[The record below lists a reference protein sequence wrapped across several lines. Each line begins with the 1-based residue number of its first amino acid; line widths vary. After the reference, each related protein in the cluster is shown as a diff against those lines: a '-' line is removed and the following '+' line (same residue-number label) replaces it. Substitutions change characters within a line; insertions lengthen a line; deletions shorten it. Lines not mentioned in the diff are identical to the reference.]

1 MGRKSGI
8 TGYPQFL
15 SWSRRRGKP
24 LLRTFFKGDAV
35 DRGEQ
40 YAEDAMTSAATA
52 WSEAR
57 RGLTLPWTLAASM
70 AIGAFLMLTRLT
82 LGTEGALA
90 NSDHL
95 MGALTITVAVI
106 ATAEVARLL
115 RFVNAAFG
123 AWLVAAPFLLEG
135 GSGLAAAIGVGL
147 GLALIALSVPRG
159 RRSEEHYAGWDRFVT

>member
-1 MGRKSGI
+1 
-8 TGYPQFL
+8 
-15 SWSRRRGKP
+15 
-24 LLRTFFKGDAV
+24 
-35 DRGEQ
+35 
-40 YAEDAMTSAATA
+40 
-52 WSEAR
+52 
-57 RGLTLPWTLAASM
+57 
-70 AIGAFLMLTRLT
+70 
-82 LGTEGALA
+82 
-90 NSDHL
+90 